1 MSIQAVQ
8 DQYMQVGQIR
18 TRFWTVGDE
27 ETIVVLI
34 HGIGSSMEYWIH
46 NIHTLAKHHRVYAMD
61 LVGNGRSD
69 KPAAPYSFPY
79 FAQFVNDF
87 LQAQNID
94 RVSLIGNSMGG
105 GVALQFTL
113 QFPDKVEK
121 LVLVDSAGLGREVSL
136 FFRLPTLPLVG
147 KWLTRPR
154 REGTA
159 QLMREA
165 FYDPALITDEL
176 VDFNYQMST
185 LPGAQGAIL
194 STLRR
199 NITLRGVQDHI
210 WRAIVDN
217 LHNITAPTLVI
228 WGQQDRILPVAHAQV
243 ARDRIANVRLH
254 LIDHCGHMPQM
265 ERPEEFNAVVLEF
278 LASS

>member
-8 DQYMQVGQIR
+8 DQYMQVGRIR

-27 ETIVVLI
+27 GTIVVLI

-243 ARDRIANVRLH
+243 ARDRIANVQLH